1 MPDSAVRPLRGKF
14 CCCKIRDY
22 TRVQLILLR
31 YLANNRSMLPG
42 KLIFDYSIPK
52 TLLIKLSGDW
62 RISAGLLSADE
73 VISQLIIHPDTAQ
86 INLSVSQDLKWDSGL
101 LSFLFKLIRESGRK
115 NIPVARGGLPQEAQ
129 RLLAL
134 ALKAHEAN
142 TSSVAVSKRNGGGV
156 ADPVNPARKPREPFL
171 ERSGGKALQIS
182 ESLAAGLN
190 FLGDIA
196 VSFLRLITG
205 KSYFRPDDFMLIVQ
219 RCGVDTLLLV
229 SLISL
234 LVGMILAFV
243 GSIQL
248 KMFGAQIFIS
258 DIVGIAMVR
267 VLSAV
272 MTGIIMSGRI
282 GASFAAELGM
292 MQANEEIDALR
303 TFGISP
309 VEFLVIPRVLALVI
323 MMPVLTIYADLM
335 GVLGGFVISAGM
347 LNLNWIEYLNHTQ
360 AAVKLSYV
368 WVGLIHSLVFGVIIA
383 VAGCLRGIE
392 CERNAAGVGMATTS
406 AVVTGI
412 TGIVIATAVITFIC
426 QILGV

>member
-1 MPDSAVRPLRGKF
+1 
-14 CCCKIRDY
+14 
-22 TRVQLILLR
+22 
-31 YLANNRSMLPG
+31 MLPE
-42 KLIFDYSIPK
+42 KLAFDYSIPK
-52 TLLIKLSGDW
+52 TLLIELSGDW
-62 RISAGLLSADE
+62 QISAGLLSVNE
-73 VISQLIIHPDTAQ
+73 VTSQLNLHPDIVQ
-86 INLSVSQDLKWDSGL
+86 INLSVSPELKWDSGL
-101 LSFLFKLIRESGRK
+101 IAFLLKLIRECGQK
-115 NIPVARGGLPQEAQ
+115 NIQVAREGLPQEAQ
-129 RLLAL
+129 KLLVL
-134 ALKAHEAN
+134 ALKVHEKKI
-142 TSSVAVSKRNGGGV
+142 SSQDVRQS
-156 ADPVNPARKPREPFL
+156 FL
-171 ERSGGKALQIS
+171 EKSGDKVMQIS
-182 ESLAAGLN
+182 ESLAAGVD

-196 VSFLRLITG
+196 VALSRLITG
-205 KSYFRPDDFMLIVQ
+205 KSYFRWDDFMFIVK

-272 MTGIIMSGRI
+272 MTGIIVSGRI

-292 MQANEEIDALR
+292 MQTNEEIDALK
-303 TFGISP
+303 TLGVSP

-323 MMPVLTIYADLM
+323 MMPILTIYADCM
-335 GVLGGFVISAGM
+335 GVLGGFVISTGM
-347 LNLNWIEYLNHTQ
+347 LNLNGIEYLNHTQ

-368 WVGLIHSLVFGVIIA
+368 WIGLIHSFVFGVIVA
-383 VAGCLRGIE
+383 VAGCLRGIK
-392 CERNAAGVGMATTS
+392 CERNAVGVGIATTS

-412 TGIVIATAVITFIC
+412 TGIVIATAIITFIC